1 MPSRGGRSPALRR
14 SGRTPYSTSK
24 PATLYLVHAYARLL
38 PAGIDAVAY
47 NPGFVPGTGLAR
59 DAGPVARFAMR
70 RVLPAPT
77 LTPLALSPGAA
88 GRRLADVVLG
98 TTPAPSGS
106 YVDRGRAARSSE
118 ESYDPGREAA
128 LLETLD
134 GLTAPRT
141 GRTAGQ

>member
-1 MPSRGGRSPALRR
+1 M
-14 SGRTPYSTSK
+14 
-24 PATLYLVHAYARLL
+24 
-38 PAGIDAVAY
+38 
-47 NPGFVPGTGLAR
+47 PGTGLAR

-70 RVLPAPT
+70 RVLPALT
-77 LTPLALSPGAA
+77 LTPLALSPGA
-88 GRRLADVVLG
+88 
-98 TTPAPSGS
+98 
-106 YVDRGRAARSSE
+106 